1 MHNLLL
7 FAAEG
12 GHEENGAIIP
22 HDINEVIWGSI
33 AFFIVFGLIIWKGGP
48 AIKNMWN
55 GRIDRIRAE
64 LDAAEAAR
72 VASEGKLAE
81 VETRIADADQER
93 SRIRTEAQQTAAAVA
108 QQIAERSVTDA
119 EEIRQRARADADNA
133 RAQAGADLEA
143 ELALVAIGAAE
154 SVVQHNLDA
163 ATQRELIESY
173 ISRVGSG
180 VLSPG
185 GGDR

>member
-12 GHEENGAIIP
+12 GVEENSAIIP

-55 GRIDRIRAE
+55 GRIDRLRAE
-64 LDAAEAAR
+64 LDDAEAAR

-81 VETRIADADQER
+81 VDKRIANADQER
-93 SRIRTEAQQTAAAVA
+93 TRIRTEAQQTASAVA
-108 QQIAERSVTDA
+108 QQIAERAVKDA
-119 EEIRQRARADADNA
+119 DEIRQRARADADTA

-143 ELALVAIGAAE
+143 ELARVAIGAAE
-154 SVVQHNLDA
+154 SVVQNNLDN

-173 ISRVGSG
+173 ISKVGSG
-180 VLSPG
+180 AMSPG
-185 GGDR
+185 GSNR